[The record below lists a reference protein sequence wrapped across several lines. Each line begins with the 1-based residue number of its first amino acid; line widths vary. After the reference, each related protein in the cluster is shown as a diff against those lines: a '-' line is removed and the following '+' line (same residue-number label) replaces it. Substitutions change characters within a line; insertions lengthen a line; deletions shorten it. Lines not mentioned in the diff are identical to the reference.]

1 MQEIIAKLTSKDD
14 KYACAIADKIVSESQ
29 ETDEKPIT
37 ERQCI
42 KALAGVGLAKPQ
54 YIPKILSC
62 LKHADLSKYKDSM
75 RPLIEKGVY
84 YIPKQTPLGPS
95 TLNQSKVLDRI
106 LPAFTFLLKPR
117 NIYCLRT
124 FLSSIK

>member
-29 ETDEKPIT
+29 ETDEKPIM

-54 YIPKILSC
+54 YIPK
-62 LKHADLSKYKDSM
+62 
-75 RPLIEKGVY
+75 
-84 YIPKQTPLGPS
+84 QTSLGPS